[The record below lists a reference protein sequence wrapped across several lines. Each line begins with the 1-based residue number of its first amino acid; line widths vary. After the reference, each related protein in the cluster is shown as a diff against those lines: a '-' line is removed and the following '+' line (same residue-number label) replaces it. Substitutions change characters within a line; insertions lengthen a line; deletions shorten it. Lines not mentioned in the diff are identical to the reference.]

1 MTVFDPFNN
10 NVQSSQGRVSPVRY
24 SSVSLENRETTPPL
38 PSPDAFQM
46 QGAALARDPQLERLA
61 PWIVVGFTVAF
72 ALFLIIMNLAG
83 QAPGQSFPL
92 KGISDVLQF
101 VGEAIGLLFCVRI
114 ALRLQ
119 RATAQAKLALRQ
131 QQGQVSQQTL
141 NMMRAE
147 AQATQRAF
155 LAWTLLAIGVG
166 LYACGQAVWTS
177 YDVRMPSSAVPFP
190 GLYDIGFVASYP
202 FFLIGT
208 LFLARRNRATVRQTR
223 LVLDAVAVLGAAL
236 ALSWFFV
243 LQPSIAGLAK
253 APSPGAA
260 FLSIY
265 FPTGDLFLVAV
276 GTLLMFSPLSHL
288 EQRPVFIRLCSGL
301 FFLAVTDSLLGYFN
315 FTPTG
320 FNTGTLQDILWPL
333 SMMMVGLAAIEY
345 PASIEREQVETAQQL
360 NGRVPIRPVSQWSL
374 TAQTVTPFL
383 FALFTCAILLTI
395 VPTLGGR
402 TILIEADILAL
413 ALFLIVAV
421 RQALTMTENNRLA
434 MQIRGELVIS
444 RRELQVQSRIAGEAT
459 QAAQEKQILE
469 EGVQILQ
476 QVHTQVSRGNFS
488 VRADISQGPLLP
500 IASSLN
506 LMLERLTK
514 LAQRAEAYEQLT
526 RDIPRLQE
534 ALERLGR
541 GYAPWTAQNGQL
553 LNQTSVELRPLF
565 LGVNR
570 SYQTQITS
578 WLRVKEW
585 VESMRTMGQHLE
597 HSVKRVPAVTEAEI
611 AERNALLDQITR
623 LEVHVEEFFNAT
635 KAMLARFE
643 EGESI
648 EYHHQPSPQ
657 SLPPRRTSGTRTPN
671 PGMSSSLSPSSQ
683 DAPRQRWR

>member
-10 NVQSSQGRVSPVRY
+10 NARPSQERGFAVGYSPLALDGREMAS
-24 SSVSLENRETTPPL
+24 PPL
-38 PSPDAFQM
+38 PSESSPL
-46 QGAALARDPQLERLA
+46 QGAALARDPQMERIA
-61 PWIVVGFTVAF
+61 PWIVGGFTLAF
-72 ALFLIIMNLAG
+72 ALFLIVMNLAG

-114 ALRLQ
+114 ALRLR
-119 RATAQAKLALRQ
+119 RATAASKLALRQ

-141 NMMRAE
+141 NIMRAE
-147 AQATQRAF
+147 AQSTQRAF
-155 LAWTLLAIGVG
+155 LAWTLLAIGVA
-166 LYACGQAVWTS
+166 LYASGQAVWTS

-208 LFLARRNRATVRQTR
+208 LFLARRNRATVRQSR
-223 LVLDAVAVLGAAL
+223 LVLDAIAVLGAAL

-243 LQPSIAGLAK
+243 LQPTIAGLAK
-253 APSPGAA
+253 APGPGAA

-276 GTLLMFSPLSHL
+276 GALLMFSPLSHP
-288 EQRPVFIRLCSGL
+288 EQRPVFVRLCSGL

-345 PASIEREQVETAQQL
+345 PLSIEREQMQAAQEL
-360 NGRVPIRPVSQWSL
+360 SGRVPLRPISQWSL

-383 FALFTCAILLTI
+383 LALFTCAILLTV
-395 VPTLGGR
+395 VPTLGGH
-402 TILIEADILAL
+402 TILVEADIIAL
-413 ALFLIVAV
+413 ALFLIVVA

-469 EGVQILQ
+469 EGVRILQ

-488 VRADISQGPLLP
+488 IRADITQGPLLP

-506 LMLERLTK
+506 LMLERLSK
-514 LAQRAEAYEQLT
+514 FAQRAEAYEQLT
-526 RDIPRLQE
+526 YDVAGLQE
-534 ALERLGR
+534 ALERLGH
-541 GYAPWTAQNGQL
+541 GYAPWTAQEAHQ

-565 LGVNR
+565 FAVNR
-570 SYQTQITS
+570 AYQSQTTS
-578 WLRVKEW
+578 WTRVREW
-585 VESMRTMGQHLE
+585 VESMRTMAHRLE
-597 HSVKRVPAVTEAEI
+597 RSVKRLPANTEAELT
-611 AERNALLDQITR
+611 EKKALLEQITR
-623 LEVHVEEFFNAT
+623 LEGHVEEFLNAT
-635 KAMLARFE
+635 KVMLARFE
-643 EGESI
+643 EDHPGLN
-648 EYHHQPSPQ
+648 QPSSQ
-657 SLPPRRTSGTRTPN
+657 SLPPNKNIGTRAST
-671 PGMSSSLSPSSQ
+671 PGMASPLSPLTPSSQ
-683 DAPRQRWR
+683 EAQRRR